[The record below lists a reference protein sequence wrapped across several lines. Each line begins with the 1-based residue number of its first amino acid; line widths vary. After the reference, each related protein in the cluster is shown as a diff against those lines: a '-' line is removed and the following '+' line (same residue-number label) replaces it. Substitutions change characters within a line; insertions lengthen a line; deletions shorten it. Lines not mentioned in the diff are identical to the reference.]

1 MWPLEK
7 KRWWGLSFLA
17 RWRMPWR
24 KKLMLP
30 EFKTP
35 HAHPQKKKGASPQL
49 GSAPRGDQRRC
60 RTKCGEGRAPEL
72 RQMNIRR
79 VEAFCGVPSATCQS
93 KGDDVRQ
100 SELPFN
106 PA

>member
-1 MWPLEK
+1 
-7 KRWWGLSFLA
+7 
-17 RWRMPWR
+17 
-24 KKLMLP
+24 MLP

-35 HAHPQKKKGASPQL
+35 HAHPQKKKGDSPQL
-49 GSAPRGDQRRC
+49 GSAPRGDQRC
-60 RTKCGEGRAPEL
+60 RAKCGEGRAPEL